1 MELNGELKYPSR
13 RKVKIVKLDIQI
25 GNSNFKLT
33 MGELV
38 LKYKINNITSNYLTM
53 IFTLNLQMPE
63 E

>member
-1 MELNGELKYPSR
+1 
-13 RKVKIVKLDIQI
+13 VKLDIQI